1 MSKKR
6 KIWALIAMCM
16 VYFFSYFHRLAL
28 PGTLFDELQADF
40 AVSASAIA
48 AMGAVFMYV
57 YGAMQ
62 LFTGMLVDR
71 YGGARILPIGGA
83 LMAFASLVFP
93 WVHSLSWLYV
103 MRALIGLG
111 AGLIFISLVKELDY
125 MFPPQNF
132 AMILCVCLFVGYSG
146 GLVGTWPLAVTAG
159 RWGWRPVMFGVGI
172 LSVVA
177 WVMSV
182 VFLRGRRV
190 TTQPP
195 RLAELWRW
203 VGVVFKNPDTWPIMI
218 FGTVNFGV
226 YFLWQTVLGK
236 KMLTDIGGVAPD
248 RAAAVS
254 FLMMLVCMLS
264 TSVSGFISRLIQ
276 NRRRPI
282 IFGCAML
289 TMLALVLMAVAMWH
303 SGGARW
309 LEASLLLLGLTSSSA
324 PIVCAAIKEVNP
336 PESAG
341 VAVGFSNTAAYLG
354 VAIFSNLAGLVM
366 DAFGGESASGGVKIY
381 PRAAYFT
388 VMIGCM
394 MLAVWSCRMAWKVRE
409 TRSANVYGVPRA

>member
-1 MSKKR
+1 MSKRR

-48 AMGAVFMYV
+48 AMGAVFMYI

-62 LFTGMLVDR
+62 FFTGLLVDR

-83 LMAFASLVFP
+83 LLAFASLIFP
-93 WVHSLSWLYV
+93 WMHSLSWLYV

-125 MFPPQNF
+125 MFPPQHF

-146 GLVGTWPLAVTAG
+146 GLVGTWPLAVMAG
-159 RWGWRPVMFGVGI
+159 RWGWRPVMFVAGV
-172 LSVVA
+172 LSVIA
-177 WVMSV
+177 WLMAVIL
-182 VFLRGRRV
+182 LRGRRV
-190 TTQPP
+190 TRQPP
-195 RLAELWRW
+195 RRAELRRW
-203 VGVVFKNPDTWPIMI
+203 VRMIFRNPDTWPIMI

-236 KMLTDIGGVAPD
+236 KMLTDIGGIASD

-254 FLMMLVCMLS
+254 FDDVDLHVLH
-264 TSVSGFISRLIQ
+264 SVSGFVSRLIQ

-282 IFGCAML
+282 ILGCAIL
-289 TMLALVLMAVAMWH
+289 TMLALLLMAVAMWH
-303 SGGARW
+303 SGAARW
-309 LEASLLLLGLTSSSA
+309 LEAALLLLGLASSSS
-324 PIVCAAIKEVNP
+324 PIACAAIKEVNP
-336 PESAG
+336 QEVAG
-341 VAVGFSNTAAYLG
+341 IAIGISNSAAYLG
-354 VAIFSNLAGLVM
+354 IAILSNLAGLIM
-366 DAFGGESASGGVKIY
+366 DAFGGMPAPGGIMVY

-394 MLAVWSCRMAWKVRE
+394 MMAALSCRMAWKMRE
-409 TRSANVYGVPRA
+409 SRGMNVYGVPRA